1 MKYEYSTMKSM
12 DQKPLR
18 PVQKG
23 GGGEKHHCEFYTV
36 SKSNNHWAI
45 NPRVLKCV
53 DMVLTVKKKKN
64 SPAELNKITEQ
75 LRKTETFK
83 NKMESKKKMKQK
95 IYKNDKKIKMEMGNR

>member
-1 MKYEYSTMKSM
+1 
-12 DQKPLR
+12 
-18 PVQKG
+18 
-23 GGGEKHHCEFYTV
+23 
-36 SKSNNHWAI
+36 
-45 NPRVLKCV
+45 
-53 DMVLTVKKKKN
+53 MVLTVKKKKN